1 MRIIANILLLF
12 VITLGGFLIPGLA
25 QDTRATI
32 RGIITGPNERAVA
45 KASIRISDVDRG
57 TVINLTSN
65 NKGFYQASFLNP
77 STYQITVESPG
88 LKKTVLNNVV
98 LQINQT
104 RGVNIVLEAEASADP
119 ETNAATGAWAET
131 GEPIS
136 ARLADT
142 AMNRIWV
149 DARNQPGIPARWTY
163 EQGVV
168 LKGIENMWYATGDR
182 KYFNHIKKS
191 MDYWFDEKGE
201 FRDYDL
207 KEYNIDHVTPG
218 TALLL
223 LYRATGDDKYRR
235 AIELIRSQLKT
246 HPRTKEGGFWHKN
259 IYPWQMWL
267 DGLYMGEPFYA
278 EYSVVFHEPANFD
291 DIANQFV
298 WMEKHS
304 RDEKTGLLYHGW
316 DEAKEQKWA
325 DKTTGRSPHFWGRA
339 MGWYAMGLVD
349 VLDHFPKDHPRRG
362 ELIAI
367 LNREAEAIE
376 KVQDARSGV
385 WWDILDLGGK
395 EKNYLEAS
403 ASVMFVYALAKG
415 VREGYLPEKYLA
427 VATKGWEGA
436 KKEFIKVNA
445 EGGTDLEGTVSVSGL
460 GGRPYRDGSYEYYMS
475 EKLRQ
480 NDAKGLGPAIR
491 AAIEMEM
498 LANRSPGKGK
508 SVLLDDYFNHEIK
521 KDKMGQDVVW
531 HYKWDE
537 FTDGGYSLW
546 GSIFRGYGAKTAHL
560 SAAPTAEN
568 LKNASVYIIVDPDV
582 EKENPKPNFIEAPH
596 IKAISD
602 WVKGGGVLALM
613 GNDFGNCE
621 FDHFN
626 DLARTFGVEFNKD
639 STNKVVNNNYVEGKV
654 TVANGNP
661 VFTTAKQL
669 FLKEVSTLKLS
680 GKAQPLLIHSGNTI
694 MATVKYG
701 KGTVYV
707 LGDPWLY
714 NEYTDGRRLP
724 ADFENFEA
732 AQDLAR
738 WLLAQSKKK

>member
-1 MRIIANILLLF
+1 
-12 VITLGGFLIPGLA
+12 
-25 QDTRATI
+25 
-32 RGIITGPNERAVA
+32 
-45 KASIRISDVDRG
+45 
-57 TVINLTSN
+57 
-65 NKGFYQASFLNP
+65 
-77 STYQITVESPG
+77 
-88 LKKTVLNNVV
+88 
-98 LQINQT
+98 
-104 RGVNIVLEAEASADP
+104 
-119 ETNAATGAWAET
+119 
-131 GEPIS
+131 
-136 ARLADT
+136 
-142 AMNRIWV
+142 
-149 DARNQPGIPARWTY
+149 
-163 EQGVV
+163 
-168 LKGIENMWYATGDR
+168 
-182 KYFNHIKKS
+182 
-191 MDYWFDEKGE
+191 
-201 FRDYDL
+201 
-207 KEYNIDHVTPG
+207 
-218 TALLL
+218 
-223 LYRATGDDKYRR
+223 
-235 AIELIRSQLKT
+235 
-246 HPRTKEGGFWHKN
+246 
-259 IYPWQMWL
+259 
-267 DGLYMGEPFYA
+267 
-278 EYSVVFHEPANFD
+278 
-291 DIANQFV
+291 
-298 WMEKHS
+298 
-304 RDEKTGLLYHGW
+304 
-316 DEAKEQKWA
+316 
-325 DKTTGRSPHFWGRA
+325 
-339 MGWYAMGLVD
+339 MGWYAMALVD
-349 VLDHFPKDHPRRG
+349 VLDHFPRDHPRRG

-460 GGRPYRDGSYEYYMS
+460 GGRPYRDGSYDYYMS

-480 NDAKGLGPAIR
+480 NDAKGVGPAIR

-508 SVLLDDYFNHEIK
+508 TVLLDDHFNHEIK

-546 GSIFRGYGAKTAHL
+546 GSIFRGYGAKTGHL

-568 LKNASVYIIVDPDV
+568 LKNASVYIIVDPDI

-602 WVKGGGVLALM
+602 WVKSGGVLALM

-639 STNKVVNNNYVEGKV
+639 STNKVINNNYVEGKV
-654 TVANGNP
+654 TVAGGNP

-680 GKAQPLLIHSGNTI
+680 GKAQPLLVHNGNTI

-738 WLLAQSKKK
+738 WLLTQAKKK